1 MTPFQKELFSRLS
14 NITRAFIVGGA
25 VRDEILGLTSK
36 DVDVVTEL
44 GLDKLERVLNEWG
57 YKSFRIGANFQT
69 ISVFHQGERID
80 FAELTRDLETDA
92 LRRDFTINA
101 IYQDVRSSELADP
114 LEGRKD
120 LQEKCLRACG
130 SPNNR
135 IQEDPLRILRM
146 VRFKVKYQLNIEE
159 ETLQAART
167 LIKTLD
173 NIASERITE
182 ELGRIMILEDIEEA
196 VRLLDEIGYWQ
207 IYLPELARLKGLVQN
222 QYHSK
227 DAWEHT
233 LHVVRNTP
241 PQILLRLA
249 GLLHDIGKWE
259 TASKECYVWGR
270 LEGSGRDF
278 NINDFKILGRQLQKW
293 RGQYVE
299 VHGARLDHYPHK
311 IQVKHI
317 RKTSVRKNG
326 FEWVVNGKRH
336 FLGHEKE
343 SARLARQILPR
354 FRFSMILGAGSS
366 GEAEMLWLIEN
377 HMSVTLA
384 FMSELRG
391 EGNIEQLHHKVRR
404 FAWEKGWD
412 GREYQKERLLNLLE
426 LWRADFFGGKQ
437 RSSQDEVVF
446 EKLQSDIKAA
456 AQFLWER
463 KQTLNWE
470 VFENFLREKKIKGK
484 DIGDFKEIVLYAVM
498 LNEKNQ
504 PESISF
510 LEKEYQKFR
519 RK

>member
-25 VRDEILGLTSK
+25 VRDQILGLTSK
-36 DVDVVTEL
+36 DIDVVTEL
-44 GLDKLERVLNEWG
+44 GLDELERALNQWG
-57 YKSFRIGANFQT
+57 YKPLRIGANFQT

-80 FAELTRDLETDA
+80 FAELTLDLETDA

-101 IYQDVRSSELADP
+101 IYQDIRSSELVDP

-130 SPNNR
+130 SPSDR
-135 IQEDPLRILRM
+135 IQEDSLRILRM

-182 ELGRIMILEDIEEA
+182 ELGRIMILEDVEEA
-196 VRLLDEIGYWQ
+196 VRLLDEIGYWR

-249 GLLHDIGKWE
+249 GLFHDIGKWE
-259 TASKECYVWGR
+259 TASKECYAWGR

-278 NINDFKILGRQLQKW
+278 YINEFEILGRQLQKW

-343 SARLARQILPR
+343 SARLVRQILPR

-366 GEAEMLWLIEN
+366 GEGEMLWLIEN

-426 LWRADFFGGKQ
+426 LWSADFFGGKQ
-437 RSSQDEVVF
+437 RGPQDEVIF
-446 EKLQSDIKAA
+446 EKLQKDIKAA
-456 AQFLWER
+456 AQFLGER
-463 KQTLNWE
+463 KQELNWE
-470 VFENFLREKKIKGK
+470 VFESFLREKKVKGK
-484 DIGDFKEIVLYAVM
+484 DIGDFKEIVLEAVM

-504 PESISF
+504 PESLTF

-519 RK
+519 RR